1 MYSLLCKNNKVVD
14 FVNLCEKELTYRF
27 FYIEDI
33 YEYNQLKVLKAFID
47 NKVSESDF
55 QESTG
60 YGYTDIGRD
69 KIEKIYA
76 DIFSAEDALVR
87 QQIVSGTHAISLGL
101 LSILRPNDNLLSI
114 SGLPYDTLLSTIGIH
129 NEKGS
134 LRDFNISFNYVNLI
148 NNKFDI
154 ENIDKNIKNNTKLIL
169 IQRSRG
175 YTDRDALSIE
185 EIKLVINHIKS
196 KYKNI
201 YIMVDNCYGEFVN
214 KFEPTNIGADL
225 VCGSL
230 IKNIGG
236 GKAITGGYLVGK
248 KELIELCASRLT
260 APGIGKEVGVNF
272 NQNRNILQGLYDAPK
287 VVSDSLKISNLF
299 IYALNKLGIKTI
311 PDTNSYNNDIVTA
324 IVLNDEKKLIKF
336 CQIIQKYSPVDSY
349 LNLVPIDMPGYDNKV
364 IMAAGTFISGASIEL
379 SCDAPIKKPYIAY
392 LQGGLNYY
400 QGKLS
405 LIKIIEEMDLLNYD
419 KTK

>member
-1 MYSLLCKNNKVVD
+1 MYDFFCKNKNIVD
-14 FVNLCEKELTYRF
+14 FVNSCEKELYNCF
-27 FYIEDI
+27 SKIDKI
-33 YEYNQLKVLKAFID
+33 NEYNQLKVLKAFID

-69 KIEKIYA
+69 KIEKIYS
-76 DIFSAEDALVR
+76 DIFNAEDALVR

-114 SGLPYDTLLSTIGIH
+114 SGLPYDTILSTIGIH

-134 LRDFNISFNYVNLI
+134 LKDYNISFNYVDLI
-148 NNKFDI
+148 NNKFDV
-154 ENIDKNIKNNTKLIL
+154 ENIDKNIKDNTKLVL

-175 YTDRDALSIE
+175 YTDRDAISVNEIESI
-185 EIKLVINHIKS
+185 INHIKN
-196 KYKNI
+196 KYNNI
-201 YIMVDNCYGEFVN
+201 FVMVDNCYGEFVN
-214 KFEPTNIGADL
+214 IKEPTDVGADL

-236 GKAITGGYLVGK
+236 GKALSGGYIVGK
-248 KELIELCASRLT
+248 KELIELCAYRLT
-260 APGIGKEVGVNF
+260 APGIGKEVGISF

-287 VVSDSLKISNLF
+287 VVSNSLKISNLF
-299 IYALNKLGIKTI
+299 IYTLNKLGIKTI
-311 PDTNSYNNDIVTA
+311 PGINSFNNDIVTA
-324 IVLNDEKKLIKF
+324 IILNDENMLIKF
-336 CQIIQKYSPVDSY
+336 CQIIQKYSPVDSH
-349 LNLVPIDMPGYDNKV
+349 LNLVPIEMPGYDNKV
-364 IMAAGTFISGASIEL
+364 IMAAGSFVSGSSIEL
-379 SCDAPIKKPYIAY
+379 SCDAPIKEPYIAY

-405 LIKIIEEMDLLNYD
+405 LIKIIEEMNLL
-419 KTK
+419 

>member
-1 MYSLLCKNNKVVD
+1 MYQFFCKNKSVIE
-14 FVNLCEKELTYRF
+14 FVNSCEKELGERF
-27 FYIEDI
+27 SKIEEI
-33 YEYNQLKVLKAFID
+33 CEYNQLKVLKAFID

-76 DIFSAEDALVR
+76 DIFGVEDALVR
-87 QQIVSGTHAISLGL
+87 QQIVSGTHAISLSL
-101 LSILRPNDNLLSI
+101 LSVLRPNDNLLSI
-114 SGLPYDTLLSTIGIH
+114 SGLPYDTILSTIGIH

-134 LRDFNISFNYVNLI
+134 LKDYNISFNYVDLI
-148 NNKFDI
+148 NNKFDV
-154 ENIDKNIKNNTKLIL
+154 ENIDKNIKDNTKLIL

-175 YTDRDALSIE
+175 YTDRDAISIN
-185 EIKLVINHIKS
+185 EIESIIDHIKN

-201 YIMVDNCYGEFVN
+201 FVMVDNCYGEFVN
-214 KFEPTNIGADL
+214 TKEPTNVGADL
-225 VCGSL
+225 ICGSL

-236 GKAITGGYLVGK
+236 GKALSGGYIVGK
-248 KELIELCASRLT
+248 KELIELCANRLT
-260 APGIGKEVGVNF
+260 APGIGKEVGISF

-287 VVSDSLKISNLF
+287 VVSNSLKISNLF
-299 IYALNKLGIKTI
+299 IYTLNKLGIKTI
-311 PDTNSYNNDIVTA
+311 PSINSFNNDIVTA

-336 CQIIQKYSPVDSY
+336 CQIIQKYSPIDSH
-349 LNLVPIDMPGYDNKV
+349 LNLVPIEMPGYDNKV
-364 IMAAGTFISGASIEL
+364 IMAAGTFISGSSIEL
-379 SCDAPIKKPYIAY
+379 SCDAPIKEPYIAY

-405 LIKIIEEMDLLNYD
+405 LIKIIEEMNLL
-419 KTK
+419 